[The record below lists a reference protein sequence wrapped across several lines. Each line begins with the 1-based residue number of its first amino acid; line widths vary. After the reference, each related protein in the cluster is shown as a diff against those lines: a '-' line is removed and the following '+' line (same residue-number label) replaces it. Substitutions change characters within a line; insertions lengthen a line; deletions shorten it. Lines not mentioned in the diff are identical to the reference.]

1 MWSDTFEIVRGQDK
15 SDFYL
20 PLNVRFTGEEAVD
33 LGGPTREFFSVL
45 FQGLEQQRIVAGSS
59 PSLTFS
65 HDILAY
71 ERKEYEIFG
80 VLVALSLLNGCSG
93 PHNLSSSLVHYLLNE
108 EKQCCKF
115 KIEEIPNPD
124 IRAKCLKI
132 QETSGEKDFSDI
144 VQALD
149 ERFDAG
155 FNKASVSLN
164 DKEKLLQ
171 TMAYHYVINIC
182 HDEILQ
188 FKQGLSFGGV
198 LNVLRRFPKESFTE
212 LTDST
217 ESVITPEDL
226 TNIFEANLSTRG
238 SNLRIAEEDILYN
251 WENSLSN
258 VFRGKVSQTAISI
271 EIKEDVD
278 TGNDNDKVV
287 ETQST

>member
-59 PSLTFS
+59 PFLTFS
-65 HDILAY
+65 HDILTY

-80 VLVALSLLNGCSG
+80 VLVGLSLLNGCSA
-93 PHNLSSSLVHYLLNE
+93 PHNLSPSLVHYLLNE

-124 IRAKCLKI
+124 TRAKCLKI
-132 QETSGEKDFSDI
+132 QETSGENDFSDN

-188 FKQGLSFGGV
+188 LKQGLSFGGV
-198 LNVLRRFPKESFTE
+198 LNVLRRFQKSH
-212 LTDST
+212 L
-217 ESVITPEDL
+217 
-226 TNIFEANLSTRG
+226 
-238 SNLRIAEEDILYN
+238 
-251 WENSLSN
+251 
-258 VFRGKVSQTAISI
+258 
-271 EIKEDVD
+271 
-278 TGNDNDKVV
+278 
-287 ETQST
+287 QS